1 MLKLFGI
8 YAAVFFTIVIIDMV
22 WLRLI
27 AIQWYA
33 NGMGSLL
40 SDSPNLFAAIAFYL
54 LFPIGLVI
62 FAVVPGEASSMLK
75 VMGMG
80 ALFGFFAYA
89 TYDLTSLSVIKNWPV
104 GLTFLDLAWG
114 TMVSGIAA
122 GAGKLAMNMLER

>member
-8 YAAVFFTIVIIDMV
+8 YAAVFFTMVIIDMV

-27 AIQWYA
+27 ATQWYA

-89 TYDLTSLSVIKNWPV
+89 TYDLTALSVIKNWPV

>member
-104 GLTFLDLAWG
+104 GLTFLDMAWG
-114 TMVSGIAA
+114 TLVSGIAA
-122 GAGKLAMNMLER
+122 GAGKLAMNMLEC

>member
-89 TYDLTSLSVIKNWPV
+89 TYDLTALSVIKNWPV